1 MRIALSGL
9 LACGLVA
16 FGYFLG
22 TNDLLRPD
30 SLNAQD
36 AAAEQPVGA
45 INKETQTKIQTA
57 IDALNSAQNVLE
69 LDQLYRPAIQGL
81 NSFAIT
87 IGGLDAISDLESDRG
102 VDPETFVGLYAGKA
116 VDEVAA
122 HLSKD
127 EKGRL
132 TYKNKVVRLYPVS
145 RLKQA
150 FARRDQIANAEIVP
164 E

>member
-1 MRIALSGL
+1 MRIALTGL

-22 TNDLLRPD
+22 TNDLLRPEP
-30 SLNAQD
+30 LNAQD
-36 AAAEQPVGA
+36 AAEGTV
-45 INKETQTKIQTA
+45 NKETQAKIQSA
-57 IDALNSAQNVLE
+57 IDALNTAQSVLE
-69 LDQLYRPAIQGL
+69 LDQLYRPAIQGV

-150 FARRDQIANAEIVP
+150 FARREQIANAEIVP